1 MTKVLQ
7 DLINTGKVVSFIDD
21 VIVGTEEEEW
31 HNKVVE
37 EIVKK
42 LAEKDLYV
50 KIKKKKVK
58 MVLDQLTPKRIKNV
72 QMFLGLTNH
81 YRQFIKYFT
90 SITRPLYDL
99 IKNRIRQRSKKTIGK
114 LRERLTK

>member
-1 MTKVLQ
+1 
-7 DLINTGKVVSFIDD
+7 LINTGKVVSFIDD

-58 MVLDQLTPKRIKNV
+58 MVLD
-72 QMFLGLTNH
+72 
-81 YRQFIKYFT
+81 
-90 SITRPLYDL
+90 
-99 IKNRIRQRSKKTIGK
+99 
-114 LRERLTK
+114 